1 MVFFGHSRNTI
12 PVRSP
17 LSAPLDRQMTLEIE
31 VHLFSILRV
40 NRFATARVQVSA
52 PARVN
57 TIVEKLGISQAEIG
71 AVFVNGRDGRFEQS
85 LADGDRLTLLPCI
98 GGG

>member
-1 MVFFGHSRNTI
+1 MVFRPWLDKTI

-17 LSAPLDRQMTLEIE
+17 LSATLGRQMTLEIE
-31 VHLFSILRV
+31 VHLFSILRI

-57 TIVEKLGISQAEIG
+57 SILEKLGISQAEIG

-85 LADGDRLTLLPCI
+85 LTDGDRLTLLPCI